1 MSLPRFSIKHPVTT
15 LMIMFMAILLG
26 VVSLTSTQMDLMP
39 KFSPPVAAV
48 MTTFPGASPE
58 EIAKMV
64 TEPIEAAV
72 ATTSGMKKVSSI
84 SRESM
89 SVVVLQFS
97 WGTDMREARDEL
109 NDRLSR
115 VRLPE
120 DAAQPTI
127 VKFDPTMLP
136 VMDLSVANGKDLAD
150 LKGLAENELKT
161 RLEAIDG
168 VAAVEVAGGL
178 DREIRVD
185 LDQSKL
191 AKYGITQSQVAQAIQ
206 ASNLTYPAGSIKT
219 DDRHLSLRIVSEM
232 NQADVLRDL
241 VVAMVPQVPKAPAV
255 PQVPA
260 AGASNQG
267 NLGQGNSGPAA
278 PGQGAHTLPAGIT
291 PSLGGLQGLMPGL
304 ATSGMPA
311 TPAAPKITYKAIK
324 LSDVAT
330 VSDGFT
336 DQQSITR
343 TGGADS
349 LGLSVQKEGDANIVN
364 VARSVRAEIEQIKQE
379 YPDLTLVITSDQA
392 AFIEEAVGNVSQS
405 LILGGFLAVLIL
417 LVFLRNF
424 RSTLIIAVSIP
435 FSVVV
440 TFVLIYFSDITLNIM
455 SLGGLALGVGM
466 LVDNSIVVIEN
477 TYRHLQMGKPPAEAA
492 RVGAEEVA
500 GAITSSTLT
509 TVAVFL
515 PVAFVTGLTGDLFRE
530 LALTVSFSLLA
541 SLAVALTVIP
551 MMASRLMRA
560 RAAAV
565 KAPGRLLGDSTYAG
579 ILRWAL
585 RRRAITLLA
594 AMAVL
599 AGSLSLVPRIGTEF
613 LPVTDEGR
621 YTISVR
627 MPTGTDLATT
637 TAKVA
642 EIESI
647 LKAQPDVEV
656 VFSRVGGGSGFRAL
670 RSGANAGQN
679 TAVIS
684 VTMKPLEDRSR
695 STPEAMAAVRDQAEK
710 IKGPADIAYN
720 LQSTQASMGG
730 GQGNSLEVSVTG
742 LTLEGLRGAVDQV
755 ALGLG
760 RVDGLRDLESNL
772 DVSKPEVQVVVDRE
786 KAAKKG
792 LSPMQVAL
800 TVSNAVRG
808 QVATRFENEGQTTNV
823 RVIYRRAD
831 REDVSK
837 LGEMLLKSPL
847 GDTVKLKDVA
857 QIVEASG
864 PVTITR
870 ENQRVSAQ
878 VSGLIEGRDLGT
890 VSQDAAAAI
899 KELKLPAGYRAE
911 LSGASSLMSEG
922 FSGMGQALLL
932 AILLVYMIMAAQFES
947 LLHPFTIMFSLPL
960 AAVGVL
966 LGLFVSGYALGITAF
981 MGLVILAGIVVN
993 NAIVLVDLVNQLR
1006 NGGMSTFDALVE
1018 AGRLRL
1024 RPILMTALTTI
1035 LGLVPMALGIG
1046 EGTETQAP
1054 MAVVVIG
1061 GLLTSTLL
1069 TLVVVPVMYSL
1080 FAGTRKPVPV
1090 LAEVPE
1096 ADVTPKA
1103 ERVPGAEVL
1112 GAGAENR

>member
-15 LMIMFMAILLG
+15 LMIMLMAILLG
-26 VVSLTSTQMDLMP
+26 VVSLTSTRMDLMP

-58 EIAKMV
+58 EVTKMV
-64 TEPIEAAV
+64 TEPVEAAV
-72 ATTSGMKKVSSI
+72 ATTAGMKKVNSI
-84 SRESM
+84 SREGM

-109 NDRLSR
+109 TDRLSR

-120 DAAQPTI
+120 DAGKPTI

-136 VMDLSVANGKDLAD
+136 VMELSVADGKNLAD
-150 LKGLAENELKT
+150 LKRLAENELKT

-168 VAAVEVAGGL
+168 VAAVEVLGGV

-191 AKYGITQSQVAQAIQ
+191 AKYGLTQAQVAQAIQ
-206 ASNLTYPAGSIKT
+206 ASNLTFPAGSIKT
-219 DDRHLSLRIVSEM
+219 DDRNLSLRIVSEM
-232 NQADVLRDL
+232 NQVDVLRDL
-241 VVAMVPQVPKAPAV
+241 VVAMVPQVPKSSAV
-255 PQVPA
+255 PQMPSTGNPPTPQ
-260 AGASNQG
+260 AG
-267 NLGQGNSGPAA
+267 A
-278 PGQGAHTLPAGIT
+278 PGQGI
-291 PSLGGLQGLMPGL
+291 PGL
-304 ATSGMPA
+304 SPGQIPGQLNPSQIPGQFNAGQIPGQPNLGQATRGIPA
-311 TPAAPKITYKAIK
+311 TVSAPKITYKAVR
-324 LSDVAT
+324 LSDIAT
-330 VSDGFT
+330 ITDGFT
-336 DQQSITR
+336 DRQSITR

-349 LGLSVQKEGDANIVN
+349 LGLSIQKEGDANIVN
-364 VARSVRAEIEQIKQE
+364 VARSVRAEIAKIKQE
-379 YPDLTLVITSDQA
+379 YPGLTLVIASDQA
-392 AFIEEAVGNVSQS
+392 EFIEEAIGNVSNS
-405 LILGGFLAVLIL
+405 LILGGLLAVLIL

-440 TFVLIYFSDITLNIM
+440 TFVLIYFSDLTLNIM

-477 TYRHLQMGKPPAEAA
+477 IYRHLQLGKSPTEAA
-492 RVGAEEVA
+492 RTGAEEVT

-515 PVAFVTGLTGDLFRE
+515 PVVFVSGLTGDLFRE

-560 RAAAV
+560 RPVNA
-565 KAPGRLLGDSTYAG
+565 KAPGRMLGDSIYAG

-585 RRRAITLLA
+585 RHRAITILLA
-594 AMAVL
+594 LAVL

-621 YTISVR
+621 YSISVR
-627 MPTGTDLATT
+627 MPTGTDLST
-637 TAKVA
+637 TAAKVG
-642 EIESI
+642 EIENI

-656 VFSRVGGGSGFRAL
+656 VFSRIGSGGGFRTM
-670 RSGANAGQN
+670 RSGASAGEN
-679 TAVIS
+679 TAEIN
-684 VTMKPLEDRSR
+684 VTMKHLEQRTR
-695 STPEAMAAVRDQAEK
+695 STAEAMAAVRDQVEK

-720 LQSTQASMGG
+720 LQSTQSSMGG
-730 GQGNSLEVSVTG
+730 GPGNTLEVSVSG
-742 LTLEGLRGAVDQV
+742 PDFEGLRSVVDQV
-755 ALGLG
+755 ISGLS
-760 RVDGLRDLESNL
+760 RVEGLRDLESNL
-772 DVSKPEVQVVVDRE
+772 DVSKPEVQVVVDRD
-786 KAAKKG
+786 KASKKG
-792 LSPMQVAL
+792 LSPMQVAM
-800 TVSNAVRG
+800 TVSNAVKG
-808 QVATRFENEGQTTNV
+808 QIATRFENEGRTTNV
-823 RVIYRRAD
+823 RVIYREAD
-831 REDVSK
+831 REDVTK
-837 LGEMLLKSPL
+837 LGDMLLKSPM

-857 QIVEASG
+857 QIIEASG

-878 VSGLIEGRDLGT
+878 ISGLIQGRDLGT
-890 VSQDAAAAI
+890 VSQDASAVI
-899 KELKLPAGYRAE
+899 KELQLPAGYRAE

-922 FSGMGQALLL
+922 FSGMGKALWL

-947 LLHPFTIMFSLPL
+947 LLHPFTIMFSMPL
-960 AAVGVL
+960 AVIGVV
-966 LGLFVSGYALGITAF
+966 LGLFVAGYSLGITAF
-981 MGLVILAGIVVN
+981 MGVVILTGIVVN
-993 NAIVLVDLVNQLR
+993 NAIVLVDFVNQLR
-1006 NGGMSTFDALVE
+1006 SQGMPTFEALVE

-1054 MAVVVIG
+1054 MAVTVIG
-1061 GLLTSTLL
+1061 GLLTSTML

-1080 FAGTRKPVPV
+1080 FAGTRKSGVV
-1090 LAEVPE
+1090 A
-1096 ADVTPKA
+1096 ADV
-1103 ERVPGAEVL
+1103 PGT
-1112 GAGAENR
+1112 GTGNR